1 MIIKAEKEDTEE
13 YEGVDS
19 LVKQRL
25 ITAIIG
31 IIIVVPIILY
41 GNWPFLLISYLLAT
55 IALYELIRMYGEK
68 RNSLYFI
75 VSCLFLWL
83 LIFPGENITISN
95 FVLTKYDII
104 MLFVAIL
111 LVMTVISK
119 NKFTFDQASFLVFST
134 LYIGAAFYYLL
145 ITRLAGLNYFL
156 FVLFIIWATDTG
168 AYFIGKYFGKRKLW
182 PEISPNK
189 TIGGAIGGIIL
200 ALVVSIVFQLVYPF
214 DKSLLAIIIITVVI
228 SIVGQLGD
236 LVASAIKRH
245 YNVKDSGKIF
255 PGHGGILDRLDSLL
269 FVLIVLY
276 IIQFF

>member
-1 MIIKAEKEDTEE
+1 KPSVIIKAEKEDTEE

-41 GNWPFLLISYLLAT
+41 GNWPFLLISYLLAS
-55 IALYELIRMYGEK
+55 IALYELIRMYGVK

-134 LYIGAAFYYLL
+134 LYIGTAFYYLL

-228 SIVGQLGD
+228 SI
-236 LVASAIKRH
+236 
-245 YNVKDSGKIF
+245 
-255 PGHGGILDRLDSLL
+255 
-269 FVLIVLY
+269 
-276 IIQFF
+276 